1 MLAPTELEMHVLKWK
16 CMRAEGS
23 AKPVAYGV
31 VFTDPMGVQHRV
43 YLRGGGKSEVI
54 LAAGTLGSPQLLM
67 LSGVGPR
74 GQLEKHGIRA
84 VMDHPMVGQGVADNP
99 MNSVFV
105 PSPVPVT
112 LSLVQIVGVTRFG
125 SFIEGVSGSQFGIP
139 LHARAPRRRSHSF
152 GMFSPMVRTDWST
165 PSPNFKRGNGIG
177 MTPVVTCRRGSWG
190 RCRRARGRRRRCGG
204 RRRR

>member
-1 MLAPTELEMHVLKWK
+1 MQVLKWK
-16 CMRAEGS
+16 CVRAEGS

-74 GQLEKHGIRA
+74 GQLEKHGIRT

-139 LHARAPRRRSHSF
+139 LHASGIRRRSHSF
-152 GMFSPMVRTDWST
+152 GMFSPMVRTVERTD
-165 PSPNFKRGNGIG
+165 NL
-177 MTPVVTCRRGSWG
+177 V
-190 RCRRARGRRRRCGG
+190 
-204 RRRR
+204 